1 MPSILQIV
9 LFIPTLLAVI
19 SAQGVILSA
28 QGTKGSPASLALQVN
43 TSDASD
49 ANIIKVSEVSANIV
63 NECGRTLLAGNIDI
77 GTNTE
82 TQLADKTVTSVT
94 KGSKVD
100 VTIKQVNADGAG
112 PYTCDMDLTSNADG
126 VSGQTNLTVTEKD
139 STGTNG
145 NITLTVAMPADMV
158 CIGASTGNVCT
169 VRCVNSKSFGGCF
182 AVQQTDVTPNV
193 NSPATIATAQTLE
206 GVLAQVAENQVDLP
220 AAIKANQEATT
231 GTDQQQGLLGANA
244 LLALNGEATGVAA
257 AVASST
263 SKAAKA
269 TKTATAK
276 AAGGKN
282 KGNNRRVFVA

>member
-1 MPSILQIV
+1 M
-9 LFIPTLLAVI
+9 
-19 SAQGVILSA
+19 
-28 QGTKGSPASLALQVN
+28 
-43 TSDASD
+43 
-49 ANIIKVSEVSANIV
+49 EV
-63 NECGRTLLAGNIDI
+63 DI

-158 CIGASTGNVCT
+158 CIGGKRSTPFHVLSKTNSSSASTGNVCT